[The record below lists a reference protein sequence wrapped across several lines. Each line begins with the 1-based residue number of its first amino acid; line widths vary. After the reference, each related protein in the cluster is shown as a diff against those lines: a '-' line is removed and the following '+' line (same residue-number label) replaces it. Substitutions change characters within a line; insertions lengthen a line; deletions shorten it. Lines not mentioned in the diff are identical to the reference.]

1 MQENQLIF
9 GVHDPTII
17 ECDGRY
23 FLYSTDTRQPK
34 TSGVPIRMSRDLVDW
49 VFIGQALSGV
59 PKEAKEWSNALGLWA
74 PEIIHYCD
82 DYRMYYSASTFGSTK
97 SYIGLATAKTP
108 IGPFKEQ
115 GLVVK
120 TSSEL
125 CHHNAIDANVVTDKE
140 SNQWL
145 LYGSFFGGL
154 YILPLDK
161 KTGKPCESGFGRR
174 IALRPQSVGTAIEGG
189 FIYYNPDTDYYY
201 LFCSYDSLN
210 DTYNIRVARSRHID
224 GPYSDCQGYAMDD
237 FTHHPD
243 EIGMKVLGSYQFSGE
258 KVVLAPGHNSIF
270 KRSDNQLFMVHHAR
284 RKAFSDEFFLNVRK
298 LNWLSN
304 GWPVVS
310 PGLYEKDCKQESL
323 DLAGDW
329 EVISFDKTTDLKKS
343 HAETIKASDYQK
355 NDKNEFYWQGNL
367 VKTWLEI
374 VDGKIR
380 QVFSGMSPEGYG
392 IIAKKF

>member
-1 MQENQLIF
+1 MQENQLTF

-17 ECDGRY
+17 EHDGWY
-23 FLYSTDTRQPK
+23 FLYSTDTRQPE

-49 VFIGQALSGV
+49 AFIGQALPGV

-74 PEIIHYCD
+74 PEIIHYD
-82 DYRMYYSASTFGSTK
+82 DEYRMYYSTSTFGSTK

-108 IGPFKEQ
+108 IGPFKDQ

-140 SNQWL
+140 GSQWL

-161 KTGKPCESGFGRR
+161 KTGKPSETGFGRR
-174 IALRPQSVGTAIEGG
+174 VAMRPQSVDTAIEGG
-189 FIYYNPDTDYYY
+189 FIYYNPETDYYY

-224 GPYSDCQGYAMDD
+224 GPYIDCKGYAMDD

-243 EIGMKVLGSYQFSGE
+243 EIGMKVLGSYQFSSE

-298 LNWLSN
+298 LTWLSN

-310 PGLYEKDCKQESL
+310 PCLYEEDCKQKSL
-323 DLAGDW
+323 ELAGDW
-329 EVISFDKTTDLKKS
+329 KVIRFDKYSHLQESTT
-343 HAETIKASDYQK
+343 ETIKKNDYQK
-355 NDKNEFYWQGNL
+355 TGDNEFKWQGNL
-367 VKTWLEI
+367 VKTWLEM
-374 VDGKIR
+374 VDGNTE
-380 QVFSGMSPEGYG
+380 QVLSGMTTEGYG
-392 IIAKKF
+392 IIARKI